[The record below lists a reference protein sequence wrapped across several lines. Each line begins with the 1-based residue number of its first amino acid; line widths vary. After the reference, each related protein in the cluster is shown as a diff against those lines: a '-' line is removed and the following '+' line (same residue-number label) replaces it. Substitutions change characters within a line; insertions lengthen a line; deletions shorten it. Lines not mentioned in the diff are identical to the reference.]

1 MKKFFEKVKY
11 KLYGVGTV
19 ATIAWFGSLFA
30 RLPKIF
36 ERVQYLTGWEAIG
49 VFIVSI
55 FVGLML
61 LAIFALFAWLFSTVF
76 EDTFEVDDYEQCNS

>member
-1 MKKFFEKVKY
+1 MKKFFEKIKY

-19 ATIAWFGSLFA
+19 ITIAWFGSLFA

-49 VFIVSI
+49 VFTVSI
-55 FVGLML
+55 FAALML
-61 LAIFALFAWLFSTVF
+61 LAVFALFAWLFSTVF
-76 EDTFEVDDYEQCNS
+76 EDIFEVNDYEQHNS